1 MKRFLTI
8 SIFLAALLLI
18 GWSVSLRVFAPAG
31 NTPNN
36 HKTLAVAVE
45 VAPVRSESIR
55 DVQVF
60 TGTLRPKAHFVVAPK
75 IGGRLK
81 KLLVNIGDNVKRDQ
95 MIAILE
101 DEEYV
106 QEVEESRAE
115 LTVAR
120 ATLEEQNSALES
132 AQREFERIRALR
144 EKKIA
149 SESELDTAQA
159 QLDVMT
165 AKQKVAMAQ
174 VAQQE
179 AALKAA
185 QVRLSYTKI
194 QASWEED
201 WDDVRV
207 VGERF
212 VDEGAML
219 TAHSPIVSVYD
230 ISSLTAVVF
239 VIERDYPKIRIGQ
252 EAMVTTDAY
261 PQQSFSGSIH
271 RVAPVLKETSRQA
284 RVEIEVPNPDRILKP
299 GMFARVQIEF
309 ARHEDVTL
317 IPVAA
322 LSRRGDRQGVFVA
335 DTGNMKARF
344 VPVTLGIMNS
354 DSAEV
359 VDPPLTG
366 LVITMGQHLLEDGS
380 TIILP
385 DNQQG

>member
-1 MKRFLTI
+1 
-8 SIFLAALLLI
+8 
-18 GWSVSLRVFAPAG
+18 
-31 NTPNN
+31 
-36 HKTLAVAVE
+36 
-45 VAPVRSESIR
+45 VAPVRTESIR
-55 DVQVF
+55 DVQIF
-60 TGTLRPKAHFVVAPK
+60 TGTLKPKAHFVVAPK

-81 KLLVNIGDNVKRDQ
+81 KLLVNIGDGVKRDQ
-95 MIAILE
+95 MIAMLE

-120 ATLEEQNSALES
+120 ANLEEQNSALES
-132 AQREFERIRALR
+132 AQREFERSRALR

-201 WDDVRV
+201 GDDVRV

-239 VIERDYPKIRIGQ
+239 VIERDYPKIKIGQ
-252 EAMVTTDAY
+252 ESMVTTDAY
-261 PQQSFSGSIH
+261 PQQSFSGRIL

-284 RVEIEVPNPDRILKP
+284 RVEIEVPNPDRLLKP

-309 ARHEDVTL
+309 AQHENVTL
-317 IPVAA
+317 VPVAA
-322 LSRRGDRQGVFVA
+322 LARRGDRQGVFVA
-335 DTGNMKARF
+335 DTENMKALF

-354 DSAEV
+354 ESAEV
-359 VDPPLTG
+359 IDPPLSG
-366 LVITMGQHLLEDGS
+366 FVITLGQHLIEDGAP
-380 TIILP
+380 IILP

>member
-1 MKRFLTI
+1 MKRLLSI

-18 GWSVSLRVFAPAG
+18 GWSVSRRVFAPAG

-36 HKTLAVAVE
+36 HKTFAVAVE
-45 VAPVRSESIR
+45 VAPVRTESIR

-81 KLLVNIGDNVKRDQ
+81 KLLVNIGDSVKRDQ

-106 QEVEESRAE
+106 QEAEESRAE

-120 ATLEEQNSALES
+120 ANLEEQNSALES
-132 AQREFERIRALR
+132 AHREFERIRALR

-194 QASWEED
+194 QSSWEED
-201 WDDVRV
+201 GDDVRV

-261 PQQSFSGSIH
+261 PQQSFSGSIL

-317 IPVAA
+317 IPIAA
-322 LSRRGDRQGVFVA
+322 LARRGDRQGVFVA
-335 DTGNMKARF
+335 DTENMKARF
-344 VPVTLGIMNS
+344 VPVALGIMNS

-366 LVITMGQHLLEDGS
+366 LVITLGQHLLEDGAP
-380 TIILP
+380 IILP

>member
-335 DTGNMKARF
+335 DTQNMKARF